1 MGWPADRDISEAL
14 VWLINQGGLKVD
26 SEKRRCPWEAC
37 VYKLKLTEKITLT
50 LKKQYKI
57 QFQEK
62 KSMAGS

>member
-1 MGWPADRDISEAL
+1 MSVRE
-14 VWLINQGGLKVD
+14 V
-26 SEKRRCPWEAC
+26 C

-62 KSMAGS
+62 KVWQGVKITADYLKN